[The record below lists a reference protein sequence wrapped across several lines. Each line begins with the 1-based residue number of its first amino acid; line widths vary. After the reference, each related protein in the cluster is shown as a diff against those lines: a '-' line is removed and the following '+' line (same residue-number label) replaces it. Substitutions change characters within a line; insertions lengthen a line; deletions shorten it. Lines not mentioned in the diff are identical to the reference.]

1 MENHNSDIKN
11 NKILSF
17 SIKEYIDKGGIQYI
31 LPYGKYQYA
40 DFLAFATDDTLW
52 DTGNSIIF
60 SFPLN
65 EEVDFFITF
74 EKETFR
80 YLYDSI
86 EILFSV
92 ENPPESCF
100 WYENRQDFLDLSLIL
115 EEVEDKKEK
124 VIFLSNGINLHF
136 LKEEEENDF
145 LLVKIVTNAEQYR
158 EGTKKLLKP
167 ILSKN

>member
-17 SIKEYIDKGGIQYI
+17 SIQEYIDKGGIQYI

-40 DFLAFATDDTLW
+40 DFFALATNDSIW
-52 DTGNSIIF
+52 NTGYCSIF

-65 EEVDFFITF
+65 DEIDFIITF
-74 EKETFR
+74 ENETL
-80 YLYDSI
+80 LYINDSI
-86 EILFSV
+86 EIRFST
-92 ENPPESCF
+92 ENPSESCF

-115 EEVEDKKEK
+115 EEVEDEKEK

-136 LKEEEENDF
+136 FKEEEKNDF
-145 LLVKIVTNAEQYR
+145 LLVKICANAEQYR
-158 EGTKKLLKP
+158 EATKKLLKSINTP
-167 ILSKN
+167 

>member
-17 SIKEYIDKGGIQYI
+17 SIQEYIDKGGIQYI

-52 DTGNSIIF
+52 DTGHSIIF

-100 WYENRQDFLDLSLIL
+100 WYENRQDFLDFSLVL
-115 EEVEDKKEK
+115 EEVEDEKEK

-136 LKEEEENDF
+136 LKEEEKNDF

-158 EGTKKLLKP
+158 EVTKKLLKP